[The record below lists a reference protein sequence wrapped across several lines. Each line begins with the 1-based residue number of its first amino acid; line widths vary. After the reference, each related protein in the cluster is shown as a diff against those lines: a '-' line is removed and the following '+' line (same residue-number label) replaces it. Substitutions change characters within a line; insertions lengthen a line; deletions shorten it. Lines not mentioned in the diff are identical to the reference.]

1 MIFPVMVVVFSLVI
15 LALAILVNV
24 ELSASA
30 NINPLRMIYAS
41 LLTLVGVLGV
51 MIGVALMT
59 LHKRVARL
67 EEKGKPKT
75 EETP

>member
-1 MIFPVMVVVFSLVI
+1 MMFALMVIVFSLAV
-15 LALAILVNV
+15 LALAIFANV
-24 ELSASA
+24 ELSSSS
-30 NINPLRMIYAS
+30 NISPLRTIYAS

-51 MIGVALMT
+51 MIGVALTT